1 MCISVHKGKENK
13 ATNPDEQCGVVVQPV
28 IVELQFLARR
38 VSSENQLRDVLMPR
52 LGVVEKVDVT
62 CGWARAQVQC
72 VDGPANSDDGHIK
85 VFGIEGRCNG
95 GETLVDGVS
104 CHLLFS
110 CPRPG
115 DQIPD

>member
-1 MCISVHKGKENK
+1 MNL
-13 ATNPDEQCGVVVQPV
+13 DEQRSMVVQPV
-28 IVELQFLARR
+28 IVELQCLARR
-38 VSSENQLRDVLMPR
+38 VSSENQLRDVLISR

-72 VDGPANSDDGHIK
+72 VDGPTNSDDGHIK

-95 GETLVDGVS
+95 SETLVDGVS

-110 CPRPG
+110 CPRLG
-115 DQIPD
+115 DQIPDRGGVIG